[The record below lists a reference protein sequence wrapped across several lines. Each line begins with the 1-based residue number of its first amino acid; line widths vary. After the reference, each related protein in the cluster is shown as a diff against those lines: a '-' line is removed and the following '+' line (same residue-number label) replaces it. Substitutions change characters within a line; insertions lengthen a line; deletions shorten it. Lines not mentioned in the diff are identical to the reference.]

1 MKIEKMRI
9 QNFRNLNLIYY
20 EARPGLNVF
29 LGNNA
34 QGKTSFL
41 EGIYLLSRPI
51 SFRPARD
58 FDLLQ
63 YDCNNFLLEARCEK
77 EEAYKLS
84 VKFDR
89 EKSRKEIFL
98 NEKKITYRDGH
109 LLKVVLF
116 TPDDLYLVKGSPAIR
131 RRYLDFILCQLD
143 ARYEKRFSEYQGLLK
158 KRNLLLRSQQKNSP
172 GFDAVNEL
180 FIQTAAF
187 LLWKRIQL
195 AARLDRLAQ
204 DIFARVYPSE
214 IQLHLRYAL
223 SFPTEQG
230 VVKPEILAEG
240 LKKQL
245 AAVSEREGYALKTL
259 AGPHLDDFNIY
270 LNGRIARNF
279 ASQGQQRSIAVA
291 LKMAE
296 VQIYEKIKGDYPV
309 FLLDE
314 VLSELDRS
322 RQQLLFDWLKNA
334 PFQTF
339 LTAVNLDGIHFEE
352 GIRIARFENGR
363 IE

>member
-1 MKIEKMRI
+1 MRI

-41 EGIYLLSRPI
+41 EGIYLLSRPV
-51 SFRPARD
+51 SFRPAKD

-63 YDCNNFLLEARCEK
+63 YDCRNFLLEARCEK

-98 NEKKITYRDGH
+98 NEKKIHYRDAH

-116 TPDDLYLVKGSPAIR
+116 TPDDLYLVKGSPAGR

-143 ARYEKRFSEYQGLLK
+143 AQYEKSFSEYQALLK
-158 KRNLLLRSQQKNSP
+158 KRNLLIRGQQRKSP
-172 GFDAVNEL
+172 GFEAVNDL

-195 AARLDRLAQ
+195 AARLDQ
-204 DIFARVYPSE
+204 MVQEIFRQVYPSE

-230 VVKPEILAEG
+230 MAKQELLAEG

-245 AAVSEREGYALKTL
+245 QAVGEREDLALKTL
-259 AGPHLDDFNIY
+259 AGPHLDDLNIY
-270 LNGRIARNF
+270 LNGRIARSF
-279 ASQGQQRSIAVA
+279 ASQGQQRSIAVT
-291 LKMAE
+291 LKMVE
-296 VQIYEKIKGDYPV
+296 VLIYERIKGDYPV

-322 RQQLLFDWLKNA
+322 RQQLLFDWLKEA
-334 PFQTF
+334 PFQSF
-339 LTAVNLDGIHFEE
+339 LTAVNLDGIHFEDD
-352 GIRIARFENGR
+352 IRIARFENGQ
-363 IE
+363 IL